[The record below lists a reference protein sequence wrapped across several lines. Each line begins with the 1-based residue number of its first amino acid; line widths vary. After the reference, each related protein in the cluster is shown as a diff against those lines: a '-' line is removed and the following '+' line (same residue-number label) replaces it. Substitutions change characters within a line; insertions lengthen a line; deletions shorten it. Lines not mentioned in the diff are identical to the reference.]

1 MSTAVETFRVLVGE
15 PEPLARA
22 GIKAIID
29 AGAGV
34 RVAAEAADAG
44 AVVADLRRGDVDAV
58 IVSSTMTAHLPAG
71 ELRQV
76 VGACQESGRPVVL
89 LLGPGDRGTLADG
102 VKAGIRGVVSRL
114 TAAEDLVTALRAT
127 AGDGAFISPGLMLP
141 LLDWAQRMAPRTPAG
156 APVDVSALSE
166 REGEVL
172 ELLGQGLSNTQI
184 ARSLAIKEATVRSHV
199 YHIVTKLG
207 LRTRAEAI
215 VAGLRYSEHC

>member
-1 MSTAVETFRVLVGE
+1 MSPAAQTFRVLVGE

-22 GIKAIID
+22 GIRAILD
-29 AGAGV
+29 ADAGV
-34 RVAAEAADAG
+34 RVASEVIDAS
-44 AVVADLRRGDVDAV
+44 AVVADARRHDVDAV
-58 IVSSTMTAHLPAG
+58 IVSSTMTAHLRAG

-89 LLGPGDRGTLADG
+89 LLGPGDRKTLAEG
-102 VKAGIRGVVSRL
+102 IKAGVRGFVSRL

-127 AGDGAFISPGLMLP
+127 ADQHAFVSSGLMLT
-141 LLDWAQRMAPRTPAG
+141 LLDWAARVAPKTPAG
-156 APVDVSALSE
+156 ASVDVSALSS

-184 ARSLAIKEATVRSHV
+184 ARRLSIKEATVRSHV

-207 LRTRAEAI
+207 LSTRAEAI